1 MLRMIFPAWTI
12 GDASFF
18 AAFLF
23 GLKFV
28 ALVLIRCR
36 GRLSYG
42 RRACLC
48 DGQPVSPHEIASQQG
63 VTSITSSCNLRL
75 VGLSGTETPF

>member
-36 GRLSYG
+36 GS
-42 RRACLC
+42 
-48 DGQPVSPHEIASQQG
+48 
-63 VTSITSSCNLRL
+63 
-75 VGLSGTETPF
+75 